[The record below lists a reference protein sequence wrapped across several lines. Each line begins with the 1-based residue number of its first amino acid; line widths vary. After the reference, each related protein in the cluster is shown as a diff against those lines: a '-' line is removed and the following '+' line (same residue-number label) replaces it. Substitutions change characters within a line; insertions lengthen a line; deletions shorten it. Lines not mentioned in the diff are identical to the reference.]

1 MTGLVR
7 PQGRP
12 EVIESD
18 ICIIGSGIT
27 AAIIAEKLVEE
38 RQARIVVVEAGDE
51 TVPLADRAAHR
62 ARFLAYGEN
71 PWGRDHIDG
80 MTADG
85 IQSRSMQVGGLAM
98 HWGGVT
104 PRFSPEDFRVKSLFG
119 VGHDWPV
126 SYEELDPFYQEAEQ
140 RIGVAGEQGPAD
152 MDPRGKPFP
161 MPALPL
167 TYNLEQLK
175 KWTDGAGIAVW
186 SQPSA
191 KNSVAYGGRA
201 VCCRNDTCSPVCPV
215 GAKYS
220 PDFTWNTLRASKQV
234 ELIPRTLVRRLVVE
248 DGSNRVMRAE
258 AVRRDRG
265 GGSGAPVH
273 FRARTFVVAAGYAW
287 SPHLLLLSRSS
298 RFPNGVANRSG
309 MVGKYMTGHRNV
321 SAFVKLPMR
330 LYPGMNEQHSL
341 VTKQFMRVSRTERY
355 VRHDLRVWE
364 SSVGRRP
371 RLKGDDGAVLLGD
384 ELMAD
389 WRRRVTE
396 GTARV
401 RAYYDVIPDRES
413 ALTLH
418 ESATNAYGDPQPK
431 LSFRDSP
438 ESVAL
443 RGYTEDSIK
452 ALFQRMAKAGNG
464 EIIRSAV
471 DDFQDHPAGG
481 CRMGTDAARSVVD
494 SHGRAHDHENLF
506 VVGAPTS
513 VSGGCANGTLT
524 FLAVALRQATAIGE
538 EFPARRPA
546 GGGAGNRERGT
557 ANREP
562 GTGNREQELQ

>member
-1 MTGLVR
+1 MTPLVR
-7 PQGRP
+7 LQGRP

-27 AAIIAEKLVEE
+27 AAIVAERLVEE
-38 RQARIVVVEAGDE
+38 RDARIVVVEAGDE
-51 TVPLADRAAHR
+51 TVPLRERAAHR
-62 ARFLAYGEN
+62 ARFMAYGEN

-80 MTADG
+80 MSADG

-104 PRFSPEDFRVKSLFG
+104 PRFSPEDFRVRSMYG
-119 VGHDWPV
+119 VGADWPV
-126 SYEELDPFYQEAEQ
+126 GYEELEPFYHEAER
-140 RIGVAGEQGPAD
+140 RIGVAGEQGPPEL
-152 MDPRGKPFP
+152 DPRGKPFP

-167 TYNLEQLK
+167 TYNLEILK
-175 KWTDGAGIAVW
+175 RWAASADIAMW

-191 KNSVAYGGRA
+191 KNSVPYGGRA

-220 PDFTWNTLRASKQV
+220 PDFTWNALRASKRV
-234 ELIPRTLVRRLVVE
+234 ELIPRTLVRRLVVA
-248 DGSNRVMRAE
+248 DGSTRIERAD

-265 GGSGAPVH
+265 GPSGSPVE
-273 FRARTFVVAAGYAW
+273 FRARTFIVAAGYAW

-298 RFPNGVANRSG
+298 RFPNGIANSSG

-321 SAFVKLPMR
+321 QAFVKLPLR

-341 VTKQFMRVSRTERY
+341 VTKQFMRFDKPDRY

-371 RLKGDDGAVLLGD
+371 RLRGDDGGVLLGD

-389 WRRRVTE
+389 WRQRANQ

-401 RAYYDVIPDRES
+401 RAYYDVIPDKES
-413 ALTLH
+413 ALTLN
-418 ESATNAYGDPQPK
+418 ESAKNAYGDPQPK
-431 LSFRDSP
+431 LTFRDSP
-438 ESVAL
+438 ESTEL
-443 RGYTEDSIK
+443 RPHTEDSIK
-452 ALFQRMAKAGNG
+452 LLFQRMARAGNG
-464 EIIRSAV
+464 EIIRVSV
-471 DDFQDHPAGG
+471 DEFQDHPAGG
-481 CRMGTDAARSVVD
+481 CRMGNDPVTSVVD
-494 SHGRAHDHENLF
+494 SYGRAHDHENLF

-513 VSGGCANGTLT
+513 VSGGCANATLT
-524 FLAVALRQATAIGE
+524 FLAVALRQATAIAKE
-538 EFPARRPA
+538 LPM
-546 GGGAGNRERGT
+546 RGT
-557 ANREP
+557 R
-562 GTGNREQELQ
+562 